1 MNFRAMFEGF
11 YAGKRVLVT
20 GHTGFKGGWL
30 SLWLKELGADVLG
43 LALPPEP
50 SPNLYEVIRPGTF
63 SREFFIDVRD
73 DAALEQ
79 AVCDAEPNFIVHLA
93 AQPLVRRSYS
103 EPVATVQTNVMGTVH
118 LLEAVRRLGRPVP
131 VLVVT
136 SDKCY
141 EDHGRP
147 GGCQEAD
154 ALGGH
159 DIYSASKAACELLTT
174 AWRRSFF
181 ERDPSLGQ
189 IATARAG
196 NVIGGGDYAAD
207 RIVPDCIRALGQG
220 HPIRV
225 RHPLAT
231 RPWQHILDCL
241 SGYLWLG
248 ARLAA
253 ASKPS
258 PFANAFNFGP
268 GARVDEPVRTLV
280 KEILKHWPGEWVD
293 ASEANA
299 PPESAHLSLAIDKA
313 SRTLGWAPT
322 WGFAPT
328 VRHTVEWYRR
338 RHERGNTGLREF
350 SVGQISTFTRD
361 AAAEGRA
368 WAATESAS

>member
-1 MNFRAMFEGF
+1 MFDSF
-11 YAGKRVLVT
+11 YQGKRVLVT

-30 SLWLKELGADVLG
+30 SLWLQELGAEVLG
-43 LALPPEP
+43 LALPAGP
-50 SPNLYEVIRPGTF
+50 SPNLYEIICPGTF
-63 SREFFIDVRD
+63 FKESFVDIRN
-73 DAALEQ
+73 ATALDQ
-79 AVCDAEPNFIVHLA
+79 AVREAAPDFIFHLA

-196 NVIGGGDYAAD
+196 NVIGGGDYATD

-253 ASKPS
+253 VSKPS
-258 PFANAFNFGP
+258 SFASAFNFGP
-268 GARVDEPVRTLV
+268 GARVDEPVQTLV

-322 WGFAPT
+322 WDFAPT

-338 RHERGNTGLREF
+338 RHERGNAGLREF
-350 SVGQISTFTRD
+350 SVEQIGAFTRD
-361 AAAEGRA
+361 AAAGGQA
-368 WAATESAS
+368 WADADAAK